1 MSAAS
6 ESGERANTELKR
18 RDDRFLTVRVV
29 LDVAIVCLGFW
40 LGNTIMTVNSTLREH
55 DKAITSIQTT
65 IEVRTKSRDEQI
77 SDLRSTQN
85 EAVVRL
91 EKSVE
96 RLTDKVDRIA
106 EKVGAK

>member
-1 MSAAS
+1 MADAS
-6 ESGERANTELKR
+6 GSGERSSIEMKR

-40 LGNTIMTVNSTLREH
+40 LGNTILTVNSTLREH
-55 DKAITSIQTT
+55 DKAITAIQTT
-65 IEVRTKSRDEQI
+65 IEVKTKSRDEQI
-77 SDLRSTQN
+77 SDLRTNQN

-91 EKSVE
+91 ERSVE
-96 RLTDKVDRIA
+96 KLTDKVDRIA